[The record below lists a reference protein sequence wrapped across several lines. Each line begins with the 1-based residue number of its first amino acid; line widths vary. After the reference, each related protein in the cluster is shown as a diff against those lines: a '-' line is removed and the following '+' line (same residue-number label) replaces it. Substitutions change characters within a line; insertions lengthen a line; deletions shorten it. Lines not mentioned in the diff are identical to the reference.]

1 MEVAFSIFETMATMA
16 DAVIAIFM
24 FNQIF
29 EKKEN
34 HRYIYDVLMV
44 CVYTAAVDS
53 LGNYFWMQSFVGL
66 GLLSLYSVLFYKG
79 KIIYKILITC
89 VFDIILTVINGFGIS
104 MVAFV
109 SQMKILD
116 LIQSG
121 TLTRVIL
128 LVIVKI
134 TLFFAI
140 YIFTLFFNRKNRNYQ
155 AGIVQILTFIIS
167 LILTTMM
174 EKIVGETNVSR
185 ATQIEYMIMLIAI
198 IAINVI
204 IYIVMQ
210 QLENKHKREQ
220 QELYLE
226 GRIEEEQ
233 NLIKEIRLNQEKI
246 SEIRHD
252 IKHYYSLLNVYLS
265 QGQYEEAKELIKSVM
280 SEADY
285 GKDILYCD
293 NITINSILG
302 NKKRICDR
310 DNIEFKVFVR
320 GSIAPEDEDRIGIML
335 MNLIDNA
342 IEAEKYEKFKKIEL
356 KIVVDRDKYDISVSN
371 TIENSVLNKNKKL
384 NTTKSDKSNHG
395 YGLKS
400 VKRMAEQ
407 SGGLADIFEEDGMFV
422 VRIEFFSKKMSF
434 VPKNM

>member
-1 MEVAFSIFETMATMA
+1 MEVVFSIFETMATMA

-29 EKKEN
+29 EKKES

-44 CVYTAAVDS
+44 CVFTAAVDS
-53 LGNYFWMQSFVGL
+53 LGNYFILQILVAL
-66 GLLSLYSVLFYKG
+66 ILLLTYATLFYKG

-104 MVAFV
+104 AVAFV

-116 LIQSG
+116 LVQPG
-121 TLTRVIL
+121 TVTRVIL

-155 AGIVQILTFIIS
+155 AGIVQILTFILS
-167 LILTTMM
+167 WILTTMM
-174 EKIVGETNVSR
+174 EKIVGEANVSR

-233 NLIKEIRLNQEKI
+233 NLIKEIKINQEKI

-265 QGQYEEAKELIKSVM
+265 QGKYEEAKELIKSVM

-302 NKKRICDR
+302 NKKQICDR
-310 DNIEFKVFVR
+310 NKIEFKVFVR
-320 GSIAPEDEDRIGIML
+320 GSIASEDEDRLGIML

-342 IEAEKYEKFKKIEL
+342 IEAEKGEKYKRIEL
-356 KIVVDRDKYDISVSN
+356 NMVVDRDKYDISISN
-371 TIENSVLNKNKKL
+371 SIENSVLNKNKKL
-384 NTTKSDKSNHG
+384 NTTKADKSNHG

-400 VKRMAEQ
+400 VRRMAEQ

-422 VRIEFFSKKMSF
+422 VRIEFFSKNMSF